1 MLDSDTLSHNSN
13 LNIFFSTI
21 ELQFEVPASN
31 LYLTVFAV
39 SGLVGL
45 ILQWNSKNFEK
56 KQHKKI
62 LSYGNDFSFKSTL
75 TGCVTQAFNY
85 CTLSPWSINS
95 SLGVHLKFFL
105 DTLGPLVSNT
115 IQYINQDASIA
126 RQRIF
131 VFIHFLSSSSKQ
143 ELIGTSKFLLRVD
156 VKSCV
161 RTLMRHLELLKS

>member
-56 KQHKKI
+56 K
-62 LSYGNDFSFKSTL
+62 
-75 TGCVTQAFNY
+75 
-85 CTLSPWSINS
+85 
-95 SLGVHLKFFL
+95 
-105 DTLGPLVSNT
+105 
-115 IQYINQDASIA
+115 
-126 RQRIF
+126 
-131 VFIHFLSSSSKQ
+131 
-143 ELIGTSKFLLRVD
+143 
-156 VKSCV
+156 
-161 RTLMRHLELLKS
+161 

>member
-56 KQHKKI
+56 K
-62 LSYGNDFSFKSTL
+62 
-75 TGCVTQAFNY
+75 
-85 CTLSPWSINS
+85 
-95 SLGVHLKFFL
+95 
-105 DTLGPLVSNT
+105 
-115 IQYINQDASIA
+115 IA
-126 RQRIF
+126 QEN
-131 VFIHFLSSSSKQ
+131 FI
-143 ELIGTSKFLLRVD
+143 IR
-156 VKSCV
+156 
-161 RTLMRHLELLKS
+161 